1 MMKKMLFAAVA
12 LVLAAGFTACSK
24 EEAAPENIVKVE
36 FAVADKAG
44 FDTAARAVKTAW
56 AEGDQIMVLFKPT
69 GGSWLISE
77 YATQEL
83 LILQYTGSAW
93 VVSNMPANA
102 ASLGSAGKYAAI
114 HYRVPAE
121 KSCGIAGSYNGNY
134 YFTNY
139 AGGEVL
145 YYMGDEAQYTLA
157 DGKLNL
163 GTISL
168 AMDETAIQFSV
179 KNLASVEGE
188 WYLALVDHNW
198 TGSEYIYD
206 SDSPTVGFQAQTP
219 AFNSST
225 NYYLTTFSEEWAT
238 PVVNGADRS
247 FFFTADNEW
256 NSATGLTFLLQNKAT
271 GKAYKYE
278 YKPEPFVMPAV
289 NKAYLLPAFD
299 SGKWVEME

>member
-1 MMKKMLFAAVA
+1 MKKILFAAVA

-24 EEAAPENIVKVE
+24 EEAAPDNMVKVE

-44 FDTAARAVKTAW
+44 FGADSRAVKTAW

-69 GGSWLISE
+69 SGSWLIAEESIK
-77 YATQEL
+77 EL

-93 VVSNMPANA
+93 TVANLPTEVD
-102 ASLGSAGKYAAI
+102 LGSSGHYAAI
-114 HYRVPAE
+114 HYRVAAE
-121 KSCGIAGSYNGNY
+121 KNCGIAGSYLDNY

-168 AMDETAIQFSV
+168 AMSEIAIQFSV

-188 WYLALVDHNW
+188 WYLASVDHTW
-198 TGSEYIYD
+198 TGSEYIGD
-206 SDSPTVGFQAQTP
+206 GDSPTVGFQAQTP
-219 AFNSST
+219 AFNPSNNS
-225 NYYLTTFSEEWAT
+225 YLTTFSEEWAT

-247 FFFTADNEW
+247 FFFTTDNEW
-256 NSATGLTFLLQNKAT
+256 DSATALTFLLQNKAT
-271 GKAYKYE
+271 WKTYKYE

-289 NKAYLLPAFD
+289 AKAYLLPAFD

>member
-1 MMKKMLFAAVA
+1 MKKMLFAAVA

-44 FDTAARAVKTAW
+44 FDTDSRAVKTAW

-69 GGSWLISE
+69 GGSWLIAEESIE
-77 YATQEL
+77 EL
-83 LILQYTGSAW
+83 LILKYTGSAW

-121 KSCGIAGSYNGNY
+121 MSCGIAGSYLGSFY

-168 AMDETAIQFSV
+168 AMSEVAIQFSV

-188 WYLALVDHNW
+188 WSLASVDHTW
-198 TGSEYIYD
+198 TGSEYIGD
-206 SDSPTVGFQAQTP
+206 GDSPTNGFQAQTP
-219 AFNSST
+219 AFNPSGT
-225 NYYLTTFSEEWAT
+225 YLTTFSEEWAT

-247 FFFTADNEW
+247 FFFTTDNEW
-256 NSATGLTFLLQNKAT
+256 DSATALTFLLQNKAT
-271 GKAYKYE
+271 WKTYKYE
-278 YKPEPFVMPAV
+278 YKPEPFAMPAV
-289 NKAYLLPAFD
+289 AKAYLLPAFD
-299 SGKWVEME
+299 SGKWVEIE

>member
-1 MMKKMLFAAVA
+1 MKKMLFAAVA

-24 EEAAPENIVKVE
+24 EEAAPDNIVKVE

-69 GGSWLISE
+69 EGNWLISMNS
-77 YATQEL
+77 TQEL
-83 LILQYTGSAW
+83 LILKYTGSAW
-93 VVSNMPANA
+93 VVSNMPANT
-102 ASLGSAGKYAAI
+102 ASLGSAGNYAAI
-114 HYRVPAE
+114 HYRVPAD
-121 KSCGIAGSYNGNY
+121 KSCGIAGLYTITTY

-188 WYLALVDHNW
+188 WYLALADQKW
-198 TGSEYIYD
+198 TRGYISNYF
-206 SDSPTVGFQAQTP
+206 SPTNGFQAQTP
-219 AFNSST
+219 AFDTSGGSLST
-225 NYYLTTFSEEWAT
+225 LSYVWAT

-247 FFFTADNEW
+247 FFFTVDNPQWIE
-256 NSATGLTFLLQNKAT
+256 ATKLTFVLENRAT
-271 GKAYKYE
+271 TPTTTYKYE
-278 YKPEPFVMPAV
+278 YQPEPFALPAYA
-289 NKAYLLPAFD
+289 KSYLLPAID
-299 SGKWVEME
+299 SGKWVEM

>member
-44 FDTAARAVKTAW
+44 FDTAVRAVKTAW

-69 GGSWLISE
+69 GGDFLIAEESIK
-77 YATQEL
+77 EL

-93 VVSNMPANA
+93 TVANLPTEVD
-102 ASLGSAGKYAAI
+102 LGSSGRYAAI

-121 KSCGIAGSYNGNY
+121 KNCGIAGSYNGNY

-168 AMDETAIQFSV
+168 AMDEDAIQFSV

-198 TGSEYIYD
+198 TGSEYIGD
-206 SDSPTVGFQAQTP
+206 DESPTNGFQAQTP

-256 NSATGLTFLLQNKAT
+256 NSATALTFLLQNKAT
-271 GKAYKYE
+271 WKTYKYE
-278 YKPEPFVMPAV
+278 YKPDPFVMPAV

>member
-1 MMKKMLFAAVA
+1 MKKILFAAVA

-24 EEAAPENIVKVE
+24 EEAAPENIIKVE

-44 FDTAARAVKTAW
+44 FGADSRAVKTAW

-69 GGSWLISE
+69 GGSWLIAEGSIK
-77 YATQEL
+77 EL

-93 VVSNMPANA
+93 TVANLPTEVD
-102 ASLGSAGKYAAI
+102 LGSSGHYAAI
-114 HYRVPAE
+114 HYRVAAE
-121 KSCGIAGSYNGNY
+121 KSCGIAGRSTTTTY

-145 YYMGDEAQYTLA
+145 TYMGDEAQYTLA

-168 AMDETAIQFSV
+168 AMSEEAIQFSV

-188 WYLALVDHNW
+188 WYLALGDQNW
-198 TGSEYIYD
+198 QTGSI
-206 SDSPTVGFQAQTP
+206 SNLFSPTFGFQAETP
-219 AFNSST
+219 AFDTEEGSLST
-225 NYYLTTFSEEWAT
+225 RSYVWAT

-247 FFFTADNEW
+247 FFFTVDYSQWIE
-256 NSATGLTFLLQNKAT
+256 ATKLTFVLENRNQTPYKT
-271 GKAYKYE
+271 YKYE
-278 YKPEPFVMPAV
+278 YKPVPFALPAL
-289 NKAYLLPAFD
+289 KKSYLLPALD
-299 SGKWVEME
+299 SGKWVAM

>member
-1 MMKKMLFAAVA
+1 MKKMLFAAVA

-24 EEAAPENIVKVE
+24 EEATPEAGVIRVE

-44 FDTAARAVKTAW
+44 FGADSRAVKTAW

-69 GGSWLISE
+69 GGSWLIANESIK
-77 YATQEL
+77 EL

-93 VVSNMPANA
+93 TVANLPTEVD
-102 ASLGSAGKYAAI
+102 LGSSGRYAAI

-168 AMDETAIQFSV
+168 AMAETAIQFSV

-188 WYLALVDHNW
+188 WYLASVDHNW
-198 TGSEYIYD
+198 TGSEYIDD
-206 SDSPTVGFQAQTP
+206 SVSPTVGFQAQTP
-219 AFNSST
+219 AFNTSSS
-225 NYYLTTFSEEWAT
+225 YYLTTFSEEWAT

-256 NSATGLTFLLQNKAT
+256 NSATALTFLLQNQAT
-271 GKAYKYE
+271 WKTYKYE
-278 YKPEPFVMPAV
+278 YKPEPFVMPAYA
-289 NKAYLLPAFD
+289 KAYLLPAFD
-299 SGKWVEME
+299 SGKWVEVE